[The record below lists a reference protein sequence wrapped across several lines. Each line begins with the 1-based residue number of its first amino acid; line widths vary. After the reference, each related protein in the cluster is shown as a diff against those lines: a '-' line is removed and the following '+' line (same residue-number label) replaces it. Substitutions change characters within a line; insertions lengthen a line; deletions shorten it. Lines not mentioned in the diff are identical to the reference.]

1 MAGWTHVRRRSRRPG
16 LSRRWSRR
24 PGLVRQAIVM
34 GALPLLVATALAGCG
49 QDRDET
55 LSSSAPEGAT
65 TTTADPGGTPTTPE
79 PSPQPA
85 PTTGGATSGGDTGS
99 SGGAGGTGQA
109 TGGGE
114 ATGSGQA
121 SDGAG
126 ATPSGESGAPT
137 APNVSASPVFV
148 GEPCAPSLDTA
159 PAIAINGL
167 LLYCAPPATG
177 SNGLGSWSDA
187 RPSNSSKGRHPAPSA
202 TARTWDRSSRGP
214 PAALSPA
221 CASPTASSGG
231 RTSPDRPARCRWLS
245 WEP

>member
-1 MAGWTHVRRRSRRPG
+1 
-16 LSRRWSRR
+16 
-24 PGLVRQAIVM
+24 M

-187 RPSNSSKGRHPAPSA
+187 PPEQQQQGPTPGAECDSSDMGQVQQGPSGRPV
-202 TARTWDRSSRGP
+202 
-214 PAALSPA
+214 A
-221 CASPTASSGG
+221 CLREPNGEF
-231 RTSPDRPARCRWLS
+231 RWADIS
-245 WEP
+245 